1 MVFNIINKFNIPFI
15 WTYHLALDGKSWFYI
30 YTCIDSYILLGT
42 PCDQNGN
49 DLPKDSPPPPPD
61 ANSILPPLGDWTLLM
76 SLLIRYSPMTS
87 YFQLSIILL
96 TPQILQHTPRW
107 HNLLWHLCEPLH
119 DHHQLYPIP
128 IAPLAQHH
136 IVDLLYDLWTTLF
149 YFPFLV
155 LFLLPD
161 VSCHS
166 PTNHKSSHHAV
177 RTFTTHSP
185 HTNLVLVLLIFCI

>member
-76 SLLIRYSPMTS
+76 SLLIRYSPMAS
-87 YFQLSIILL
+87 YFQLSIVFL
-96 TPQILQHTPRW
+96 TPQILWHIPHWRNLQQHS
-107 HNLLWHLCEPLH
+107 HN
-119 DHHQLYPIP
+119 HHWLYPIP
-128 IAPLAQHH
+128 ITPSAWHH
-136 IVDLLYDLWTTLF
+136 VKDLPYDLWTTLF
-149 YFPFLV
+149 HFPFLV
-155 LFLLPD
+155 SFLLPN
-161 VSCHS
+161 VSYCG
-166 PTNHKSSHHAV
+166 PTDHKSSHHV
-177 RTFTTHSP
+177 VGTLPSVFLHM
-185 HTNLVLVLLIFCI
+185 NLVLVWFIVCI